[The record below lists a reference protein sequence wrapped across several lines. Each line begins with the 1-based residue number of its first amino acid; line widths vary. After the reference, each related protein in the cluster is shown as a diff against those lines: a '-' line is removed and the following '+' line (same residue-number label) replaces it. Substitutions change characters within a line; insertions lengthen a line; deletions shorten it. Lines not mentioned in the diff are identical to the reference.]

1 MARNIPLKAL
11 SSPPGMGGWRGGGW
25 RRCSASIQRSSLCCC
40 LRRPRCPPTSAAG
53 TPRCFCARGRSS
65 SSCSAGWRRW
75 GWLRRRSG
83 RAAAP
88 RSGSA
93 FARCPARGGSCRPV
107 RRCSVRRWQSGLW
120 PGRCC
125 STSRFTRRSRRCPPG
140 GCWPLSKPRSRCP
153 PAGCTSSWPRNPLL
167 QVLLPTYPLGW
178 AALAIDLAALAVQG
192 GCIFI
197 HRGWRR
203 LPAALLLPTAPRR
216 ALALPILAGMIQLRT
231 AEEIRTRY
239 FWPFFFV
246 AVALTVLPAAVQ
258 WVWAVRELKTG
269 R

>member
-1 MARNIPLKAL
+1 MVLELLATKGR
-11 SSPPGMGGWRGGGW
+11 MGE
-25 RRCSASIQRSSLCCC
+25 
-40 LRRPRCPPTSAAG
+40 
-53 TPRCFCARGRSS
+53 
-65 SSCSAGWRRW
+65 
-75 GWLRRRSG
+75 WLD
-83 RAAAP
+83 AHP
-88 RSGSA
+88 
-93 FARCPARGGSCRPV
+93 
-107 RRCSVRRWQSGLW
+107 
-120 PGRCC
+120 
-125 STSRFTRRSRRCPPG
+125 
-140 GCWPLSKPRSRCP
+140 
-153 PAGCTSSWPRNPLL
+153 
-167 QVLLPTYPLGW
+167 W

-203 LPAALLLPTAPRR
+203 LPAALLALPTAVG

>member
-11 SSPPGMGGWRGGGW
+11 SIAAWHGWLARRGLAALFGVYTAQQLVLLLAAAALPANLGCGYAALFLRTGQVIFFLLGGVALGL
-25 RRCSASIQRSSLCCC
+25 A
-40 LRRPRCPPTSAAG
+40 SAALWSG
-53 TPRCFCARGRSS
+53 GRSEVGIGLRTLPGARWKLPVGQTLLCAAVAVGFVAWQLLLYFAFYPPVAAVS
-65 SSCSAGWRRW
+65 TWR
-75 GWLRRRSG
+75 LLASLETPL
-83 RAAAP
+83 ALP
-88 RSGSA
+88 T
-93 FARCPARGGSCRPV
+93 GGLYE
-107 RRCSVRRWQSGLW
+107 QL
-120 PGRCC
+120 
-125 STSRFTRRSRRCPPG
+125 
-140 GCWPLSKPRSRCP
+140 
-153 PAGCTSSWPRNPLL
+153 AQNPLL

-203 LPAALLLPTAPRR
+203 LPAALLALPTAVG